1 MKKNLS
7 MKKIMLVISIV
18 LVCMGSKAQINATI
32 SINTNVDRHPI
43 SPLIYGSNGQGADQ
57 DENITARRF
66 GGNRLSGYNWEN
78 NASHAGTDW
87 YNSNDNYLPWVMG
100 LPANMDET
108 PNAVY
113 KAFQDTSLQM
123 NCYSLITLPM
133 AGNVSHDKN
142 GEVFANETAPSAR
155 FKEVVNQKG
164 SVFSL
169 TPDTSDNFIYIDECL
184 HNLIDEYGL
193 STTGTGIKAYSM
205 DNEYALWISTHPRIH
220 PQQPTITEVIS
231 KSSNLART
239 IKTMDA
245 GAEVYG
251 PADYGYASFLNFQSA
266 PDWNSYAVYGNFINA
281 YLNGLK
287 LASDTFGSR
296 LLDVVD
302 VHWYPEA
309 QGINNNGVLE
319 RVVGGSNDRNVAI
332 ARMQCPRTLWD
343 SSYTENS
350 WIGQWFSPCVYI
362 HALQNGIATY
372 YPGTKL
378 AFTEFN
384 YGGQDHISGG
394 IAIADVLGIFGRYG
408 VYMSTHWGS
417 LDEYVSTGF
426 KIFRNYDGNNST
438 FGDISVQS
446 LTSDIEN
453 SSAYASL
460 ESTDTSRLH
469 LIAMNK
475 NYDSTLVT
483 DFNISGNNSF
493 DVAEVWK
500 FNSTSMAITG
510 AGNVAI
516 TNNHFTYPLD
526 PLSVYHF
533 IFKNT
538 ATAISIPGK
547 DNIVISPNPFEKNLY
562 ISNLPSG
569 QRSKIEITDAM
580 GNVIRQENTQSEKLQ
595 IETTSLSTGIYFI
608 KITSQDKTVVRRAA
622 RQ

>member
-1 MKKNLS
+1 
-7 MKKIMLVISIV
+7 MKKIMLAIPVALI
-18 LVCMGSKAQINATI
+18 CMATKAQINTAI
-32 SINTNVDRHPI
+32 SINTNADRHLI
-43 SPLIYGSNGQGADQ
+43 SPLIYGSNGQSADE
-57 DENITARRF
+57 DENITARRI

-100 LPANMDET
+100 LPSNMDET

-133 AGNVSHDKN
+133 AGYVSHDKN
-142 GEVFANETAPSAR
+142 GEVFPNETAPSAR

-164 SVFSL
+164 SAFSL
-169 TPDTSDNFIYIDECL
+169 TPDTSDNFSYIDECL
-184 HNLIDEYGL
+184 HNLINEYGL
-193 STTGTGIKAYSM
+193 STTSSGIKAYSM

-220 PQQPTITEVIS
+220 PQQPTISEVIY
-231 KSSNLART
+231 KSRNLART

-266 PDWNSYAVYGNFINA
+266 PDWSTYAAYGNFINA

-296 LLDVVD
+296 LLDVLD

-309 QGINNNGVLE
+309 QGLNNNGVLE
-319 RVVGGSNDRNVAI
+319 RVVGGSNDRKVAI

-343 SSYTENS
+343 SSYVEDS

-362 HALQNGIATY
+362 HALQNGIASY
-372 YPGTKL
+372 NPGTKL

-384 YGGQDHISGG
+384 YGGGDHISGG

-408 VYMSTHWGS
+408 VYMSTHWGP
-417 LDEYVSTGF
+417 LDQYVSTGF

-438 FGDISVQS
+438 FGDIHVQS

-460 ESTDTSRLH
+460 ESADTTRLH

-475 NYDSTLVT
+475 NYDSTLVA
-483 DFNISGNNSF
+483 DFYISGNNSF
-493 DVAEVWK
+493 DVAEIWK
-500 FNSTSMAITG
+500 FDSMSTAITNV
-510 AGNVAI
+510 GNLAVA
-516 TNNHFTYPLD
+516 NNHFTYSLD
-526 PLSVYHF
+526 PLCVYHF
-533 IFKNT
+533 VLKNT
-538 ATAISIPGK
+538 TTIISTNDKG
-547 DNIVISPNPFEKNLY
+547 NILIAPNPFEKSIT
-562 ISNLPSG
+562 ISNLPFG
-569 QRSKIEITDAM
+569 QKTKIEITDVM
-580 GNVIRQENTQSEKLQ
+580 GKVVLRENTAAEKLQ
-595 IETTSLSTGIYFI
+595 IETASLSAGIYFI
-608 KITSQDKTVVRRAA
+608 KITFRDETVVMRAA
-622 RQ
+622 SQ